1 MSDYDQI
8 IRQARYI
15 SPSGASIVMQ
25 FDDVERSSGK
35 KIAVHELPQ
44 QNIPIVQDQGN
55 QARRYPFACY
65 FSGENAYTQADALD
79 AALSEIGPG
88 TFEHPMFGNLDVLAS
103 TWAESRKLVD
113 GLGRVDFS
121 IEFVQAPKIKP
132 LSASTPLS
140 KAETVIDKTNTAI
153 NTSISDAA
161 QSFSPSNAADKV
173 ASKNRV
179 LAAVKSFGDAFR
191 DVTSK
196 VSDVST
202 SISRQARTITNTI
215 DDLIEAP
222 LELFNAL
229 ATLSRTPAT
238 IVASISSKLDAYRE
252 QALAITA
259 AVPASYAQAIA
270 SVESLF
276 YALGGACEAS
286 TVGDLSSR
294 SNAIAASDAMGT
306 IIETVLTYIE
316 AAEVAIP
323 GYHPNPDILVEF
335 IDAASKARSSLL
347 ERAFSLRSER
357 RITLDVETTPFNLIA
372 QFYGDTADSVPDLDA
387 ALDNFIS
394 INHLIGCETCL
405 VPAGREV
412 VYYV

>member
-1 MSDYDQI
+1 MPDYDSL

-15 SPSGASIVMQ
+15 APSGASIVMQ
-25 FDDVERSSGK
+25 FDDLERSSAK

-44 QNIPIVQDQGN
+44 QDIPIVQDQGN

-65 FSGENAYTQADALD
+65 FSGEFAYAQADALD

-88 TFEHPMFGNLDVLAS
+88 TLEHPMFGNLDVMAA
-103 TWAESRKLVD
+103 TWAETRKLVE

-132 LSASTPLS
+132 LSASTPVS
-140 KAETVIDKTNTAI
+140 NAETVVDQTNTAI
-153 NTSISDAA
+153 DASVSEAA
-161 QSFSPSNAADKV
+161 QSFSPANAADKV

-179 LAAVKSFGDAFR
+179 LAAVESFGDAFR
-191 DVTSK
+191 TVTAE
-196 VSDVST
+196 VSEVST
-202 SISRQARTITNTI
+202 SISRQVRTITNTI

-229 ATLSRTPAT
+229 ATLAKTPAT
-238 IVASISSKLDAYRE
+238 ITTNIANKINAYRE
-252 QALAITA
+252 QVLAIA
-259 AVPASYAQAIA
+259 ESIPASYAQAVA

-276 YALGGACEAS
+276 YAFAGACEAS

-306 IIETVLTYIE
+306 ITETVLTYVE
-316 AAEVAIP
+316 AAEAAVP
-323 GYHPNPDILVEF
+323 GYHPDPDVLATL
-335 IDAASKARSSLL
+335 IDAASRARSSLL
-347 ERAFSLRSER
+347 DRAFSLRSER
-357 RITLDVETTPFNLIA
+357 RITLDVETTPLNLIA
-372 QFYGDTADSVPDLDA
+372 QFYGDTADDVPDLDA
-387 ALDNFIS
+387 ALDDFIAV
-394 INHLIGCETCL
+394 NHLIGCEVCL

-412 VYYV
+412 MYYV